1 MKKATRIL
9 SVLTLLFT
17 LFAGLAFGARDVM
30 ADDNNGTAPAATT
43 AQVTLHKMKMTSLPD
58 SLIQNI
64 GQEMPGFG
72 GYQYYTEG
80 AEFKVYDVTAEF
92 YAHRALNN
100 SVDDSIAHVQGLT
113 PSTTPVAT
121 VTTGNDGKV
130 NFTLNETSGGKHA
143 VYLFVETEKAGVTKA
158 ANMVLSFPVYALD
171 ENGKYTNTKLDH
183 IHLYP
188 KNEVD
193 ADGSLLVSKEGTAN
207 NEAINGA
214 KFIVKDVTTNRF
226 LSGFADGLFT
236 WTTDEASAFEFVT
249 GNIYQGLGAA
259 ITSTTGTEGHLE
271 INGFEPGSYL
281 LIETEAPAN
290 VAIIDAS
297 KETPFTIT
305 ADQQASTQ
313 LTVMNDTILVDKDI
327 VGDKRDYKVGDL
339 IPYAIKVNIPE
350 GMGDKLSNGD
360 YKHPSMT
367 ITDAPDAGLQF
378 NNIVEIKAGDTIIP
392 LSDVTLADSGNGF
405 VLTIPASA
413 LAAYKG
419 KMLEITYDMFLDEN
433 ADPDVGYNN
442 KATVHTTETELTTED
457 SSDDVFT
464 GGYKFKK
471 VDANFGEN
479 NTLADAEFVVRDA
492 DDDDTNYLH
501 INPATNAVTWVT
513 SLAEATVFKTEADG
527 LINVAGLEYGTYFL
541 EEIKAPADYVL
552 LEERVPFTVAKGSY
566 TENLRLDVTNIRK
579 GRLPS
584 TGGSGIYGIL
594 GIGVVLVATTGGYY
608 VKRRREA

>member
-1 MKKATRIL
+1 MKKAIRIL

-171 ENGKYTNTKLDH
+171 ENGEYTNTKLDH

-193 ADGSLLVSKEGTAN
+193 ADGSLLVSKEGTAY

-249 GNIYQGLGAA
+249 GNIYQGFGAA
-259 ITSTTGTEGHLE
+259 ITSTPGTEGHLE

-305 ADQQASTQ
+305 ADQQASTP
-313 LTVMNDTILVDKDI
+313 LTVMNDTIMIDKDV
-327 VGDKRDYKVGDL
+327 VGDIRDYDIGEM
-339 IPYAIKVNIPE
+339 IPYTIKMNIPL
-350 GMGDKLSNGD
+350 GIGDMIGTG
-360 YKHPSMT
+360 YKHDELI
-367 ITDAPDAGLQF
+367 ITDVPDEGLQF
-378 NNIVEIKAGDTIIP
+378 SAIAEVLVIGKGTIDASGWVSP
-392 LSDVTLADSGNGF
+392 EGNGF
-405 VLTIPASA
+405 ILTIPASA
-413 LAAYKG
+413 LAAYRG
-419 KMLEITYDMFLDEN
+419 EELQITYHMFLDEH
-433 ADPDVGYNN
+433 ADPDTDYNN
-442 KATVHTTETELTTED
+442 LATVSTVKLTDNDEGPE
-457 SSDDVFT
+457 VYT
-464 GGYKFKK
+464 GGRKFFKR
-471 VDANFGEN
+471 DQNF
-479 NTLADAEFVVRDA
+479 
-492 DDDDTNYLH
+492 DTNNALAGARFIVKRTLDDLYLH
-501 INPATNAVTWVT
+501 VGADNAVTWV
-513 SLAEATVFKTEADG
+513 AEGEATKLESGTDGIVDVFG
-527 LINVAGLEYGTYFL
+527 LATGNYELIETD
-541 EEIKAPADYVL
+541 APTDYVL
-552 LEERVPFTVAKGSY
+552 NGTPIPFEIIRGSY
-566 TENLRLDVTNIRK
+566 GATEIEVMNIRK